1 MLLKVSDEEPSSS
14 RWPLRRE
21 SARHMPH
28 LVRLALA
35 AAGLAALSMG
45 TWAVLRP
52 HSGDLGSTALIVV
65 GGVLVLLAVLGR
77 FPDRLSVGDVEM
89 EFRRDSLEEIL
100 AVVRAEAPE
109 IFDQVV
115 DIARGG
121 TRTPDAVDE
130 AARAAQEEQRQ
141 EAAFETTVMLRDSVP
156 AAEAAENVDLGS
168 LSGLRRD
175 VDVAVPS
182 RGRPPRVDATFHLD
196 GKVVAIEIK
205 SSWSRSTSRLV
216 KQRLARVLTSP
227 EYAAAVLIVPRE
239 LLTRALADIDDP
251 RIVVATPDDVARLP
265 QLVRTAIAE
274 SD

>member
-1 MLLKVSDEEPSSS
+1 
-14 RWPLRRE
+14 
-21 SARHMPH
+21 MPH

-35 AAGLAALSMG
+35 AAGVATLTMG

-52 HSGDLGSTALIVV
+52 KSGDLGSTALIVV

-141 EAAFETTVMLRDSVP
+141 EAAFETTVMLRNSVP
-156 AAEAAENVDLGS
+156 ASEAAENVDLGS

-196 GKVVAIEIK
+196 GKVIAIEIK

-251 RIVVATPDDVARLP
+251 RIVVATPDDVVRLP